1 MNNEWGRIKPNN
13 SWILRV
19 NICHVSRCEP
29 GISASPSRR
38 VTNWINVVA
47 CSVRDMPKSCTRPT
61 NGGRRKNNIQNLFC
75 NKSRH
80 DLGQIT
86 SPYPS
91 PPKKKETHHP
101 YGGSHSCQSNLF
113 LAPNRVVKGVL
124 FVKETL
130 RGLTWLWPLHRTFR
144 CVGRV
149 LTLFDSPLMG
159 AKSCWQRNYC
169 NMWVVSSFFLQASFV
184 HLKWQS
190 FLRFLG
196 CDLKP
201 AAVAWF
207 LGSFKSDAERVVNA
221 AGCAG

>member
-1 MNNEWGRIKPNN
+1 MRARHFGFTLQESYQLDQRCRMLCEGHAEVLHKTNEWRTAKKQ
-13 SWILRV
+13 
-19 NICHVSRCEP
+19 H
-29 GISASPSRR
+29 
-38 VTNWINVVA
+38 
-47 CSVRDMPKSCTRPT
+47 PKSFLQQ
-61 NGGRRKNNIQNLFC
+61 KQAW
-75 NKSRH
+75 
-80 DLGQIT
+80 LG
-86 SPYPS
+86 SNYLPLPF

-207 LGSFKSDAERVVNA
+207 LGSFKSDAERVMNA